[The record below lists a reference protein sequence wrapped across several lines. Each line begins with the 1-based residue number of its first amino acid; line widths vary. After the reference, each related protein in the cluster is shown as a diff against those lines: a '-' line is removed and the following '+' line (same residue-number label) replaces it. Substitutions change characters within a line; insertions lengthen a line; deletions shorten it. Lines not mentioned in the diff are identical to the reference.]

1 MSQDVIDT
9 LQKQM
14 ARLLEL
20 RTTLEMLK
28 ARRDQIQA
36 TSQATSQATAIIIE
50 PRKHRAL
57 SFVVKNVLENLPHTW
72 SVRIYHGTENLNFVE
87 DLLAKD
93 LAEHRARVTLENLGI
108 ADLKTARAYSEILLS
123 KKFTEGIPTETFLV
137 FQTDSMINPRNSH
150 LLQKF
155 LKYDYV
161 GAPWKHGGV
170 GNGGFSLRRRSKM
183 LQILA
188 TYPDNPKIDH
198 EDILFS
204 SGSRLVRPAKP
215 SAEEAKEFS
224 METVYTEKSFG
235 IHRAWVYHP
244 DRLAEMCE
252 ACPGLETLIELQGV
266 EPVSCTAIILEP
278 RKHLALSFVVKNIL
292 ENLPQAWSVRIY
304 HGTENQ
310 TFVEGLLNADLA
322 DHRTRIT
329 LENLGVADLNSAR
342 AYSEILTSRKFTEGI
357 PTETFL
363 VFQTDTMINPRNSHL
378 LQKFLK
384 YDYVGAPWPWDWL
397 QVGNGGF
404 SLRKRSKML
413 GIIDTS
419 PPYMGQYEDHF
430 FSIGSK
436 TVKPFKPS
444 AEEAREFSIEQVYT
458 PNSFG
463 IHKAWIHRPEM
474 AEQLCTDCP
483 GLATLISLQGVRP
496 PESS

>member
-1 MSQDVIDT
+1 
-9 LQKQM
+9 
-14 ARLLEL
+14 
-20 RTTLEMLK
+20 
-28 ARRDQIQA
+28 
-36 TSQATSQATAIIIE
+36 
-50 PRKHRAL
+50 
-57 SFVVKNVLENLPHTW
+57 
-72 SVRIYHGTENLNFVE
+72 
-87 DLLAKD
+87 
-93 LAEHRARVTLENLGI
+93 
-108 ADLKTARAYSEILLS
+108 
-123 KKFTEGIPTETFLV
+123 
-137 FQTDSMINPRNSH
+137 
-150 LLQKF
+150 
-155 LKYDYV
+155 
-161 GAPWKHGGV
+161 
-170 GNGGFSLRRRSKM
+170 
-183 LQILA
+183 
-188 TYPDNPKIDH
+188 
-198 EDILFS
+198 
-204 SGSRLVRPAKP
+204 
-215 SAEEAKEFS
+215 
-224 METVYTEKSFG
+224 METVYTERSFG

-310 TFVEGLLNADLA
+310 TFVEGLLAKDLA
-322 DHRTRIT
+322 DHRPRIT

>member
-9 LQKQM
+9 LQIQM
-14 ARLLEL
+14 ARLMEL
-20 RTTLEMLK
+20 RITLEMLK
-28 ARRDQIQA
+28 AQREQLQA
-36 TSQATSQATAIIIE
+36 SDQATAIIIE

-57 SFVVKNVLENLPHTW
+57 SFVVKNVLENLPQAWTI
-72 SVRIYHGTENLNFVE
+72 RIYHGTENRTFVE
-87 DLLAKD
+87 NLLATD
-93 LAEHRARVTLENLGI
+93 LATHRARITLENLGVP
-108 ADLKTARAYSEILLS
+108 DLPSARAYSEILLS

-183 LQILA
+183 LQVLA
-188 TYPDNPKIDH
+188 GYPDNPKIDH

-204 SGSRLVRPAKP
+204 SGSRLVRLAKP

-244 DRLAEMCE
+244 ERLMEMCA
-252 ACPGLETLIELQGV
+252 ACPGLETLIELQSAE
-266 EPVSCTAIILEP
+266 EPSCTAIILEP
-278 RKHLALSFVVKNIL
+278 RKHRALSFVVKNIL
-292 ENLPQAWSVRIY
+292 ENLPVNWSVRIY
-304 HGTENQ
+304 HGTENR
-310 TFVEGLLNADLA
+310 TFVENLIATDLA
-322 DHRTRIT
+322 PYQTRIT
-329 LENLGVADLNSAR
+329 LENLGVADLKTAQ
-342 AYSEILTSRKFTEGI
+342 AYSEVLTSRKFTEGI

-363 VFQTDTMINPRNSHL
+363 VFQTDSMINPRNSHL

-413 GIIDTS
+413 AIIDSS
-419 PPYMGQYEDHF
+419 PSLRATHQYEDHF

-463 IHKAWIHRPEM
+463 IHKAWIHLPEM
-474 AEQLCTDCP
+474 AEQLCADCP

-496 PESS
+496 PEYS